1 MPTFRKLSADEVARI
16 ERRGKSQRRLVEEQ
30 YDSYLGGFEVGEYG
44 DVEIESSEKRLTV
57 RNRLRAAA
65 RRRGVAIS
73 FLRVRGQMLRF
84 FVAAPAEDKAAPARR
99 GRGRSKRSA

>member
-1 MPTFRKLSADEVARI
+1 M
-16 ERRGKSQRRLVEEQ
+16 VEEQ
-30 YDSYLGGFEVGEYG
+30 YDSYLGGFDVGEYG

-84 FVAAPAEDKAAPARR
+84 FVAAPAEAKPSAPAQR
-99 GRGRSKRSA
+99 GRGRPKRSA